1 MGILLML
8 QNQIQF
14 LGMVVSMVMAQPCSK
29 PY

>member
-14 LGMVVSMVMAQPCSK
+14 LGMVVLMAMAQPCFK